1 MNKNKILIPA
11 ILLVVVFAFAFF
23 SILEKNAS
31 EKFKSV
37 YSVTSVSQT
46 SSGIIRI
53 DNQNFSQSVAETSTH
68 QNLPKSATSTITQEI
83 LFYGDGCPHCANV
96 ENFINSNGV
105 LGKTSLIEKEVYNDK
120 NNFNEFSEKAK
131 LCGIDSNSLVV
142 PFLWTGSQ
150 CILGDA
156 PVIDYLKN
164 QIAK

>member
-1 MNKNKILIPA
+1 MNKNRILIPA

-31 EKFKSV
+31 EKLKSV
-37 YSVTSVSQT
+37 YSVASVSQT
-46 SSGIIRI
+46 SSGMVRT
-53 DNQNFSQSVAETSTH
+53 DNQNLSQNVTSTR
-68 QNLPKSATSTITQEI
+68 QDLPKSATSTITEEI

-105 LGKTSLIEKEVYNDK
+105 LGKTSLIEKEVYNNKD
-120 NNFNEFSEKAK
+120 NFNEFSEKAK

-142 PFLWTGSQ
+142 PFLWDGSQ
-150 CILGDA
+150 CILGDT
-156 PVIDYLKN
+156 PIIDYLKN